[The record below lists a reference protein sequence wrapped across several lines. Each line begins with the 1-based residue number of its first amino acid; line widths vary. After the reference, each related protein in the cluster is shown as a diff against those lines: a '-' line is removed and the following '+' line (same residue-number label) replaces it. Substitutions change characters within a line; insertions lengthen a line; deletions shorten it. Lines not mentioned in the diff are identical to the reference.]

1 MKYFKLIIPSV
12 LAVFMLAACTE
23 STVDPGPTSL
33 VLDFNTKWH
42 SEDFHIEQVYT
53 DQFGNRLRV
62 DNFKSYVTMVKL
74 IKQDGSEV
82 LLKDFSLFDF
92 ENDNRIIVDAI
103 EPGTYTGLQF
113 DLGVPHE
120 YNKNQDPA
128 QYPNDHPLS
137 VAGSQGMFWHWNTG
151 YIFVKF
157 EGKADTTGTE
167 GADLLHSFSFHVG
180 DDPFLRVYQN
190 FDTPIVIEKEQ
201 TTTVAVNIAVDHI
214 LGTGGSEDI
223 DLATD
228 AITHTSGNTELA
240 EKFMNN
246 FVASISIE

>member
-1 MKYFKLIIPSV
+1 MKNCKLIIFS
-12 LAVFMLAACTE
+12 AFSIIMLASCTE
-23 STVDPGPTSL
+23 TIVDPQPTSL
-33 VLDFNTKWH
+33 VLDFNTKWQGQ
-42 SEDFHIEQVYT
+42 DFQLEQVYT

-74 IKQDGSEV
+74 MKQDGSEV
-82 LLKDFSLFDF
+82 LLKDFYLLDFD
-92 ENDNRIIVDAI
+92 NDNRFVFDQVS
-103 EPGTYTGLQF
+103 PGTYTGIQF

-120 YNKNQDPA
+120 YNKDQDPA

-151 YIFVKF
+151 YIFTKF

-167 GADLLHSFSFHVG
+167 GAELLHSFSFHVG
-180 DDPFLRVYQN
+180 DDPFLRIYQSL
-190 FDTPIVIEKEQ
+190 DTPIVVEKEKS
-201 TTTVAVNIAVDHI
+201 TTVNVNIAVDHI
-214 LGTGGSEDI
+214 LGTGGTEDI

-240 EKFMNN
+240 GKFMDN
-246 FVASISIE
+246 FVASITIE